1 MDIALV
7 TGASSGIGEQFAR
20 QLIRER
26 SSFGSVPFEEIWLIA
41 RRQDRLLS
49 LKEELDSKRIRIF
62 ALDLGDLSSI
72 SSLKEALAEA
82 KPSIG
87 LLVNCAGVGRTGV
100 FEDNEVSEI
109 SNIVSVNCSALA
121 QITSICLPYMI
132 PTGDVC
138 TFSTGPRILN
148 IASSAGFL
156 PQPNFAVYAASKA
169 FVISLSRALHA
180 ELRVH
185 NIAVTTV
192 CPGPVDTD
200 FISVASGVPGKKTSG
215 FKGLFT
221 VRTDRLVRKSIL
233 ATKKGRGLYVYGW
246 SQKALHILSKILPTA
261 LFTFVMTS
269 HTKNTE
275 KVGISPVSEDK
286 AIDSPSETTLPE
298 VIQTAPKAI
307 GIEKAV
313 VIEMTGSSETNAT
326 ESSIFPIVE
335 PQNTGEKD
343 VSEMI
348 LSKYTEK

>member
-7 TGASSGIGEQFAR
+7 TGASSGIGEQFVR

-26 SSFGSVPFEEIWLIA
+26 SSFGSVPFEEIWLVA

-49 LKEELDSKRIRIF
+49 LKEELDAKRIRVF
-62 ALDLGDLSSI
+62 SLDLGDPSSI
-72 SSLKEALAEA
+72 TSLTEALAEA

-87 LLVNCAGVGRTGV
+87 LLVNCAGVGQTGA
-100 FEDNEVSEI
+100 FEENEIFAI
-109 SNIVSVNCSALA
+109 SSIVSVNCSALA

-138 TFSTGPRILN
+138 TYSTGPRIIN
-148 IASSAGFL
+148 VASSAGFI

-221 VRTDRLVRKSIL
+221 VHADRLVRKSIL

-246 SQKALHILSKILPTA
+246 SQKALHVLSKILPTA
-261 LFTFVMTS
+261 LFTFVMTRR
-269 HTKNTE
+269 TKNSERTE
-275 KVGISPVSEDK
+275 FSPVSEDK

-298 VIQTAPKAI
+298 VIQTSPKAI
-307 GIEKAV
+307 DIEKV
-313 VIEMTGSSETNAT
+313 VAIDMTGASETNAM
-326 ESSIFPIVE
+326 EASPSPIIE
-335 PQNTGEKD
+335 PQNTGKTD
-343 VSEMI
+343 VSEKI
-348 LSKYTEK
+348 LSKYTVK

>member
-26 SSFGSVPFEEIWLIA
+26 SSFGSVPFEEIWLVA

-49 LKEELDSKRIRIF
+49 LKEELDAKRIRVF
-62 ALDLGDLSSI
+62 ALDLGDPSSI
-72 SSLKEALAEA
+72 ASLKEALAEA
-82 KPSIG
+82 NPSIG
-87 LLVNCAGVGRTGV
+87 LLVNCAGVGQTGA
-100 FEDNEVSEI
+100 FEDNEI
-109 SNIVSVNCSALA
+109 SAISSIVSVNCSALA

-138 TFSTGPRILN
+138 TFSTGPRIIN
-148 IASSAGFL
+148 VASSAGFI

-180 ELRVH
+180 ELRIH

-221 VRTDRLVRKSIL
+221 VHADRLVRKSIL

-246 SQKALHILSKILPTA
+246 SQKALHVLSKILPTA
-261 LFTFVMTS
+261 LFTFIMTR

-275 KVGISPVSEDK
+275 TTEIAPISEDK
-286 AIDSPSETTLPE
+286 ATDSSSETTLPE
-298 VIQTAPKAI
+298 IIQ
-307 GIEKAV
+307 
-313 VIEMTGSSETNAT
+313 SSSKTIAT
-326 ESSIFPIVE
+326 EKVVATETAEASERKAETASISTIIE
-335 PQNTGEKD
+335 PQKTDETDASEK
-343 VSEMI
+343 I